1 MSVLVADRLER
12 PSSALSRSDWRNLL
26 LIGAGWL
33 LCVLLMPPTRNFA
46 YADDW
51 DYARFVQGLLDGQP
65 PALPDFTQATLLSH
79 AAWGLLFSKLFGY
92 SFTTLTWSVLVLSLV
107 ALIAF
112 YLLLRQLGFA
122 SNLSLLGVAVLAVN
136 PLFFNYSYSFMTDIT
151 FLSLMLLSSLCYIRA
166 VTSDAQLASGA
177 DLKPVVIGN
186 ASYSWLVLGS
196 LFARLAFLVR
206 QFGLALPVAML
217 WLLWS
222 GRLRWQHLLA
232 VGLLPAVTAGSY
244 LLWSRGFPLNSAGVH
259 QQDMLGELFSNP
271 GTALGFRTITLLYF
285 PPIIGLTIF
294 LFGRV
299 RHWWLVLCWFV
310 VLLLA
315 TYTVQRLLPRD
326 TDGPPLGLDSYQWFW
341 LLGIG
346 LAAWWLANLSELA
359 HLILSKPASIKQP
372 RPVHFIYL
380 LTLIMLLGTFVV
392 SRYLYERY
400 YLPMLPG
407 VIVAGLLSSHYLVG
421 RRLLVT
427 WLLVALVGLY
437 SVIDH
442 LDIYAYEATQWD
454 AGLNLVRSGVPINQI
469 YSGFAWNGYFM
480 YDEGLRSKAG
490 KPLSASDPYPP
501 LLVIDR
507 KYLVTDALKR
517 GYRLKQRYPY
527 RSLLSFGERYV
538 LVLER
543 E

>member
-1 MSVLVADRLER
+1 MGANIKDQ
-12 PSSALSRSDWRNLL
+12 PPASALGRSDWRNLL

-46 YADDW
+46 YVDDW
-51 DYARFVQGLLDGQP
+51 IYSNAVNDMLQGRGFHP
-65 PALPDFTQATLLSH
+65 PDLALVTLVSQVW
-79 AAWGLLFSKLFGY
+79 WGLLFSKLFGY
-92 SFTTLTWSVLVLSLV
+92 SFTALTWSVLVLSLV

-122 SNLSLLGVAVLAVN
+122 SNLSLLGVAILGVN
-136 PLFFNYSYSFMTDIT
+136 PLFFNYSYTYMTEVP
-151 FLSLMLLSSLCYIRA
+151 LLACMLLSTLFYLKGLTLLVQESKA
-166 VTSDAQLASGA
+166 GNSPDPSQLYYFF
-177 DLKPVVIGN
+177 L
-186 ASYSWLVLGS
+186 LGS
-196 LFARLAFLVR
+196 LFASLAFLTR
-206 QFGLALPVAML
+206 QFGLALPFTALL
-217 WLLWS
+217 WLFWARGLTWQRVVAVALLPALTIFGYILWS
-222 GRLRWQHLLA
+222 GSFPITWATVYLQA
-232 VGLLPAVTAGSY
+232 V
-244 LLWSRGFPLNSAGVH
+244 
-259 QQDMLGELFSNP
+259 QGELFSNP
-271 GTALGFRTITLLYF
+271 VTALGFRAITLLYF
-285 PPIIGLTIF
+285 PPLLGLTIF

-315 TYTVQRLLPRD
+315 TYTVQRLLPQD
-326 TDGPPLGLDSYQWFW
+326 IDGPPLNPARYQWLW
-341 LLGIG
+341 LLGMG
-346 LAAWWLANLSELA
+346 LAAWWLANLTERV

-380 LTLIMLLGTFVV
+380 LTLILLLGTFVV
-392 SRYLYERY
+392 SRYLYARY
-400 YLPMLPG
+400 YLPVLPS